1 MKKNVLENFRRVV
14 IKIGSSLLISDN
26 KFNNNWFN
34 SFVDD
39 IIVLRKR
46 KIEILIVV
54 SGAVSLGKNY
64 LKINKTKL
72 KIFEKQA
79 CAACGQLIL
88 MNNFKKAFEKK
99 NIKVAQILLT
109 FFDTENRRNS
119 LNSRETITELL
130 KFKIIPVINEN
141 DSVSI
146 DELKFGD
153 NDRLA
158 ARVSQIIGADHLVL
172 LSDVDGLFTS
182 NPKKNKKV
190 ELIEEVREVNEKIFK
205 MASAETN
212 FHGTGGML
220 TKLQAAEIAAGSGCN
235 TIICKGTIK
244 NPIKNYFNKCYGT
257 KFLSNNK
264 YGTSFKKW
272 IAGAINV
279 MGTLILDDGAIKA
292 LKRGASILPSGIE
305 NIIGTFFKGD
315 IISFKNLNG
324 KNIGKGVTYYDS
336 KEIKIIKG
344 RKSSEIKK
352 LLGYEGRDEIV
363 HRDYLILNE

>member
-1 MKKNVLENFRRVV
+1 M
-14 IKIGSSLLISDN
+14 
-26 KFNNNWFN
+26 
-34 SFVDD
+34 DD
-39 IIVLRKR
+39 IILLRKR

-172 LSDVDGLFTS
+172 LSDVEGLFTS

-190 ELIEEVREVNEKIFK
+190 ELVEEV
-205 MASAETN
+205 
-212 FHGTGGML
+212 
-220 TKLQAAEIAAGSGCN
+220 
-235 TIICKGTIK
+235 
-244 NPIKNYFNKCYGT
+244 
-257 KFLSNNK
+257 
-264 YGTSFKKW
+264 
-272 IAGAINV
+272 
-279 MGTLILDDGAIKA
+279 
-292 LKRGASILPSGIE
+292 KR
-305 NIIGTFFKGD
+305 
-315 IISFKNLNG
+315 
-324 KNIGKGVTYYDS
+324 
-336 KEIKIIKG
+336 
-344 RKSSEIKK
+344 
-352 LLGYEGRDEIV
+352 
-363 HRDYLILNE
+363 